1 MINKYIRLEKIG
13 FVIWS
18 GEPGKSTMDWQ
29 SHYNMSRVFPHKVTS
44 AGFCGAR
51 FGEELACWGESE
63 SLGIGST
70 SEDIFALR
78 SQLGINNNG

>member
-18 GEPGKSTMDWQ
+18 GEPGQSTMDWK
-29 SHYNMSRVFPHKVTS
+29 SHCDMSRFFPSYKVTS

-51 FGEELACWGESE
+51 FGEELSCWGESG
-63 SLGIGST
+63 SIGIGST
-70 SEDIFALR
+70 SEDILALR
-78 SQLGINNNG
+78 SQLGIG